1 MEFTGRGRV
10 EADTGLS
17 ENKCYSVTLAL
28 KVKELAFLSVT
39 PSVTVTLRCVTNS
52 ASLTNLSLENST
64 SLFWRLSS
72 PLNGPIVK
80 GELDSTG

>member
-28 KVKELAFLSVT
+28 KVKELAFLKCYTKCYS
-39 PSVTVTLRCVTNS
+39 N
-52 ASLTNLSLENST
+52 T
-64 SLFWRLSS
+64 SMCYKFGFTDESESRKLYQ
-72 PLNGPIVK
+72 PL
-80 GELDSTG
+80 LAA